1 MKKIIFI
8 FILSFLTGGC
18 YIPFPSIGKSGSEHI
33 RERIDKRTSKRL
45 DRRPDKRRPAR
56 YRAPRSKAH
65 TVIHCR
71 KYMSEYGTI
80 TERCFRHEL

>member
-1 MKKIIFI
+1 MKKIVFI
-8 FILSFLTGGC
+8 FILSFLVGGC

-33 RERIDKRTSKRL
+33 RERID
-45 DRRPDKRRPAR
+45 RRPDKRRPVR

-71 KYMSEYGTI
+71 KYMEHGII